1 MHTIPHIRRV
11 LSSLA
16 VTAAA
21 IGLSACGGGGS
32 SDSPAPPTP
41 VSTQV
46 PRLDESRCPYTLHPS
61 QQTGTSVRCG
71 ELVVLQDRANPT
83 GPTLRIPFAVFRPAT
98 PGALPPVVYLTGGP
112 GQTWTDSVPT
122 VQAGRSP
129 GFVGGAKL
137 PRDEVVL
144 EQRGSIAT
152 TPALSCPAV
161 SWGPEMFRDTA
172 AALLAALPGMKS
184 CADGLIAKGVQPRHF
199 TTDDMA
205 ADLEDL
211 RQLLGYGKVVFNG
224 VSFGTMWAL
233 AVVRNHGA
241 GVDAM
246 VLDSV
251 VSPAVFPGRTNGQAV
266 DQSFSAV
273 ASACAAQPA
282 CAAAYPNLDNRVSA
296 LLDGLN
302 AQPLPWAQGPAGE
315 FNATVV
321 VGLLSSVAQFTPE
334 SFPGAVATI
343 ENLVASGL
351 SPDALTS
358 TLQSELAN
366 LARDG
371 LDSSISPTPGQAWSV
386 VCAENATT
394 TQAELAAAAQLVR
407 PAMRPVF
414 AAWNEASYAICQS
427 WPFRRDLPASNFQ
440 SLNSPVRT
448 LILSGALDP
457 STPPSWAQQVAS
469 TLSNRTLVSFPA
481 RAHSIQTASPCAQTL
496 VNAFLAGQPL
506 NPSCAAAEPLNFE

>member
-1 MHTIPHIRRV
+1 MHTNSRLRSV
-11 LSSLA
+11 LASLA
-16 VTAAA
+16 VTATA
-21 IGLSACGGGGS
+21 IGLTACGGGGGS
-32 SDSPAPPTP
+32 SDAPAPPTP

-61 QQTGTSVRCG
+61 QQPGTGVRCG

-83 GPTLRIPFAVFRPAT
+83 GPTVRIPFAVFRPAT

-122 VQAGRSP
+122 VQAGQSP

-211 RQLLGYGKVVFNG
+211 RQLLGYGKVVLNG

-251 VSPAVFPGRTNGQAV
+251 VSPAVRPVLTSGAGLDQA
-266 DQSFSAV
+266 FSAV
-273 ASACAAQPA
+273 AAACAAQPA

-296 LLDGLN
+296 LLDKLN
-302 AQPLPWAQGPAGE
+302 AQPLPWARGPAGE
-315 FNATVV
+315 FNATVA
-321 VGLLSSVAQFTPE
+321 VGVLSSVALFA
-334 SFPGAVATI
+334 PGSLPSAVAAI
-343 ENLVASGL
+343 EGVVTGGL
-351 SPDALTS
+351 SSLSSAQQDDLVV
-358 TLQSELAN
+358 
-366 LARDG
+366 LARSG
-371 LDSSISPTPGQAWSV
+371 LDSSIVPAPGQAWSV
-386 VCAENATT
+386 VCADNATT
-394 TQAELAAAAQLVR
+394 TRAELAAAAESVR
-407 PAMRPVF
+407 PAMRPAR
-414 AAWNEASYAICQS
+414 AAWNGAFDSICQG
-427 WPFRRDLPASNFQ
+427 WPFRKDLPASAYQ
-440 SLNSPVRT
+440 PLNSPVKT

-457 STPPSWAQQVAS
+457 STPPSWAQQVAA

-506 NPSCAAAEPLNFE
+506 DPSCAAAETLSFE

>member
-1 MHTIPHIRRV
+1 MHTNSRLRSV
-11 LSSLA
+11 LASLA
-16 VTAAA
+16 VTATA
-21 IGLSACGGGGS
+21 IGLTACGGGGGS
-32 SDSPAPPTP
+32 SDAPAPPTP

-61 QQTGTSVRCG
+61 QQPGTGVRCG

-83 GPTLRIPFAVFRPAT
+83 GPTVRIPFAVFRPAT

-122 VQAGRSP
+122 VQAGQSP

-211 RQLLGYGKVVFNG
+211 RQLLGYGKVVLNG

-251 VSPAVFPGRTNGQAV
+251 VSPAVRPVLTSGAGLDQA
-266 DQSFSAV
+266 FSAV
-273 ASACAAQPA
+273 AAACAAQPA

-296 LLDGLN
+296 LLDKLN
-302 AQPLPWAQGPAGE
+302 AQPLPWARGPAGE
-315 FNATVV
+315 FNATVA
-321 VGLLSSVAQFTPE
+321 VGVLSSVALFA
-334 SFPGAVATI
+334 PGSLPSAVAAI
-343 ENLVASGL
+343 EGVVTGGL
-351 SPDALTS
+351 SSLSSAQQDDLVV
-358 TLQSELAN
+358 
-366 LARDG
+366 LARSG
-371 LDSSISPTPGQAWSV
+371 LDSSIVPAPGQAWSV
-386 VCAENATT
+386 VCADNATT
-394 TQAELAAAAQLVR
+394 TRAELAAAAESVR
-407 PAMRPVF
+407 PAMRPAR
-414 AAWNEASYAICQS
+414 AAWNGAFDSICQG
-427 WPFRRDLPASNFQ
+427 WPFRKDLPASAYQ
-440 SLNSPVRT
+440 PLNSPVKT

-457 STPPSWAQQVAS
+457 STPPSWAQQVAV

-506 NPSCAAAEPLNFE
+506 DPSCAAAETLSFE